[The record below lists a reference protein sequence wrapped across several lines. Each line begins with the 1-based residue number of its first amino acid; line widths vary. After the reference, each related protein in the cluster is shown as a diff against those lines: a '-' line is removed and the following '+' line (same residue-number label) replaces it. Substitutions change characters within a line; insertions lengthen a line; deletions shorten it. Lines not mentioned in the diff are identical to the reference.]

1 MSHAA
6 TVTEEPSL
14 VRTLDVV
21 AKAALVLLLISALM
35 LPDLG
40 NMRDK
45 AAGLR
50 AIGYPLL
57 AFLIPLGWW
66 MFWKDRSP
74 FPWLA
79 DLMVTVTCFTDLLG
93 NRLDLYD
100 SVVWFDDWMH
110 LMNTGLLAAAA
121 VLLTL
126 PATSRRGEVV
136 ERALAVGVTGAVAWE
151 LGEYFA
157 FVTRSSER
165 THAYADT
172 LGDLALGTGGAV
184 LAAFVV
190 HAGWRHGRLAAAA
203 APVLLPPAPD
213 VELPEPA

>member
-1 MSHAA
+1 
-6 TVTEEPSL
+6 
-14 VRTLDVV
+14 
-21 AKAALVLLLISALM
+21 M

-40 NMRDK
+40 NMRGK

-50 AIGYPLL
+50 AVGYPLF

-66 MFWKDRSP
+66 LFGKDKVS

-79 DLMVTVTCFTDLLG
+79 DLLVTVTCFSDVLG

-110 LMNTGLLAAAA
+110 VMNTALLAAAA

-126 PATSRRGEVV
+126 PASSRFGEVL
-136 ERALAVGVTGAVAWE
+136 ERSLAVGVTGAVAWE

-172 LGDLALGTGGAV
+172 LGDLTLGTAGSV
-184 LAAFVV
+184 LAAV
-190 HAGWRHGRLAAAA
+190 AINAAWRQGRLTEAV
-203 APVLLPPAPD
+203 APVLLPPPA
-213 VELPEPA
+213 PEPGLTEPA

>member
-1 MSHAA
+1 MSPVA
-6 TVTEEPSL
+6 TVPGEPSL
-14 VRTLDVV
+14 VRTLDVL
-21 AKAALVLLLISALM
+21 AKAGLVLLLISALM

-50 AIGYPLL
+50 AVGYPLL
-57 AFLIPLGWW
+57 AFLVPAGWW
-66 MFWKDRSP
+66 LFWKDKAP

-79 DLMVTVTCFTDLLG
+79 DLLVTVTSFTDLLG

-110 LMNTGLLAAAA
+110 VMNTGLLAAAA

-126 PATSRRGEVV
+126 PATSRFGEVL
-136 ERALAVGVTGAVAWE
+136 ERALAVGVTGAVVWE

-184 LAAFVV
+184 LAAVTINAV
-190 HAGWRHGRLAAAA
+190 RRQGRLAEL
-203 APVLLPPAPD
+203 PVLLPPTTPD